1 MTNYEKIQN
10 MSIEELA
17 DILDHNGCCYMC
29 AYYLEHCKNRD
40 CKQGLLKYLQQEAEE

>member
-17 DILDHNGCCYMC
+17 DILDHMAVAICV
-29 AYYLEHCKNRD
+29 LII
-40 CKQGLLKYLQQEAEE
+40 